1 MRAHVDLKLEPDE
14 RIALRA
20 LNEEEREAV
29 IEELLAQVRE
39 ELEWMVARAAA
50 DELPIAVPSVE
61 VREISAVPV
70 ASTRPLSRMRPP
82 PLPPP
87 RRPGERNRHQ
97 ARR

>member
-29 IEELLAQVRE
+29 LDELLAQVRE
-39 ELEWMVARAAA
+39 ELEWMLARAAA
-50 DELPIAVPSVE
+50 DELPVAVPSAE

-70 ASTRPLSRMRPP
+70 ASRRPLSRMRPP
-82 PLPPP
+82 PLPP
-87 RRPGERNRHQ
+87 RRSGDRGRDQ